1 MALQGFRSR
10 TLQGLTRKLQ
20 AFGSGIAPSRL
31 LTGLTVADDV
41 VYVCDYI
48 NHKILSYQL
57 DGTKID
63 EWGTYGATD
72 GLIDR
77 PLYINWYDNELY
89 VLDITRRIQVFS
101 ESGTWD
107 RTIATDAYDFDIY
120 NGEIFYINLGAP
132 SGGYYPV
139 TFKKT
144 DTDGV
149 VDFTFTID
157 DRAYGYM
164 CYESGILLNVQY
176 ESFPGEFY
184 YIINAADGSV
194 SSKINIQA
202 TYPSS
207 EAIQIRSITNDGLY
221 LYSHDSLELYKH
233 EIGGTFID
241 NALTGLSLLDNLNDI
256 KEYDGKLYCTV
267 NYSDPLVSSKIRIHS
282 SSTLAF
288 DSEWTAT

>member
-20 AFGSGIAPSRL
+20 AFGSGITPSRL
-31 LTGLTVADDV
+31 LTGLTVAEDL
-41 VYVCDYI
+41 VYICDYI

-63 EWGTYGATD
+63 EWGTYGTTN
-72 GLIDR
+72 GFIDR

-89 VLDITRRIQVFS
+89 VLDITGRIQVFS

-107 RTIATDAYDFDIY
+107 RTIATDANDFDIY
-120 NGEIFYINLGAP
+120 NGEIFYINLGTP

-144 DTDGV
+144 NTSGV

-157 DRAYGYM
+157 NRLYGYM
-164 CYESGILLNVQY
+164 CYENGILLNVQY

-184 YIINAADGSV
+184 YIINATDGSIDFKTNSV
-194 SSKINIQA
+194 EELQLSQ
-202 TYPSS
+202 
-207 EAIQIRSITNDGLY
+207 ITNDSFHFYTFDNG
-221 LYSHDSLELYKH
+221 SKELYKH
-233 EIGGTFID
+233 EIGGEFVD
-241 NALTGLSLLDNLNDI
+241 SLVTGLLDGYNFSDI
-256 KEYDGKLYCTV
+256 KEYDGKLYLTV
-267 NYSDPLVSSKIRIHS
+267 NNYLDPLVSSKIRIHS